1 MGLSPILM
9 FIERG
14 IVAILAGV
22 AILLALV
29 SFRGLVPVTD
39 PVSPIGYLD
48 KISLFFGLH
57 EQSRVIIV
65 SAAKWT
71 TEIYIYTF
79 QKRLKDGAFHISGEQ
94 HESVSIG
101 LLDSASP
108 FSPPEVEA
116 KCQSILT
123 SVRGQ
128 LGQSLARNTPILVK
142 VASEV
147 NNIAKN
153 DKEVL
158 LKAIDDCL
166 VNSEFLYNEESSV
179 GVLSQQTQVVMQW
192 FALGLLNGGLAGLT
206 HKDTP
211 VLVETTEDDLE
222 LTFATVLDTDQ
233 FPNNTVKANVK
244 VQVFGNN
251 WDLITVK
258 MADLGMYKSRQLVL
272 TNNDTDNERAYS
284 ACVNPVVDRWWDYGG
299 KRYHVRGLYRG
310 VEETKERN
318 GPFAGKRVSRP
329 VANYDVCHGIVLSHV
344 KAKLSSGLESVIKEV
359 KRRKF
364 YARGKL
370 FIKCSER
377 GLTDPFK
384 GGNIRLKA
392 FMDSLKHACK
402 VPNTDQP
409 FACVDM
415 MVAGVILDKVLNL
428 HQGSTLMTPQRV
440 GGMTGDWPVT
450 AALDVY
456 QNGL

>member
-1 MGLSPILM
+1 LSPILM
-9 FIERG
+9 LIERG
-14 IVAILAGV
+14 IVAILAAV

-39 PVSPIGYLD
+39 PVTPIGYLD

-57 EQSRVIIV
+57 EQSRVVVI

-79 QKRLKDGAFHISGEQ
+79 QKRLKDGAFHMDSEQ

-101 LLDSASP
+101 LMDSSSP
-108 FSPPEVEA
+108 FSASDVEA
-116 KCQSILT
+116 KCQAILT
-123 SVRGQ
+123 SVRGHMG
-128 LGQSLARNTPILVK
+128 LFKPRNTPVLLK
-142 VASEV
+142 LANEV
-147 NNIAKN
+147 DKLHKN

-158 LKAIDDCL
+158 LKALDDCL
-166 VNSEFLYNEESSV
+166 LNSEFIYNQESSV
-179 GVLSQQTQVVMQW
+179 GVLSQQNQIVMQW
-192 FALGLLNGGLAGLT
+192 FSLGLLNGGLPGLT
-206 HKDTP
+206 YKDTP

-222 LTFATVLDTDQ
+222 LTFATLRDTQQ
-233 FPNNTVKANVK
+233 FPNNTVKARVK

-258 MADLGMYKSRQLVL
+258 MSDLGMYKSRQLVL
-272 TNNDTDNERAYS
+272 TNNNTDNERAYS
-284 ACVNPVVDRWWDYGG
+284 ACVNPVVDRWWEYSG

-344 KAKLSSGLESVIKEV
+344 KSKLTQALEAVIKEV

-370 FIKCSER
+370 FIKCAER

-456 QNGL
+456 QSGL